1 MFCRRARYH
10 QQVMSTGAS
19 FRRSAVGVTI
29 ALTSVMM
36 LTGCLGAKVAIPTN
50 TPAPVVTV
58 TVTPTPEPVPT
69 VTVTPEPE
77 AVPVEPPPVEP
88 PAEEILPPEE
98 EVVITLP
105 TDNGVI
111 PRATG
116 SVQIDSEGIP
126 YRYTVAAGDVAV
138 EICTRFNRYIWQ
150 LTDNNGVT
158 LDNPFLLHA
167 GDIILL
173 TANEMPDGYEIPSQ

>member
-1 MFCRRARYH
+1 
-10 QQVMSTGAS
+10 VTSTSGKSSAQW
-19 FRRSAVGVTI
+19 RRSAGALGVSLTVG
-29 ALTSVMM
+29 LM

-50 TPAPVVTV
+50 TPAPVTTV
-58 TVTPTPEPVPT
+58 TVTPTPTPVPT
-69 VTVTPEPE
+69 VTVTAEPVPVE
-77 AVPVEPPPVEP
+77 PAPVEPPPVADEV
-88 PAEEILPPEE
+88 LPPEDAPIE
-98 EVVITLP
+98 LTLP

-116 SVQIDSEGIP
+116 NVEIDSAGIP

-150 LTDNNGVT
+150 LTDNSGVT

-173 TANEMPDGYEIPSQ
+173 TANPMPDGYVIPSQ